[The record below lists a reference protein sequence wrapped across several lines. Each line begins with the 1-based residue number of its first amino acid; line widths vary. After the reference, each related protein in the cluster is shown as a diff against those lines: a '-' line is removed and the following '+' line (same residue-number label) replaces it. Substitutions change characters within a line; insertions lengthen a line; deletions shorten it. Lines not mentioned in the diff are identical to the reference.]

1 MRDHERS
8 RILIVDDYED
18 SRLLY
23 AESLRQAGYQ
33 VVTADDGVQ
42 AVAQARSLRPA
53 VIVMDLSM
61 PGMDGC
67 EATTVLRSLP
77 ETKQIWIIAVTAH
90 SDRYD
95 QSRARSAGV
104 DAFAL
109 KPLLPDQLT
118 ELVVAGLRASRDR

>member
-1 MRDHERS
+1 MRDHERPL
-8 RILIVDDYED
+8 ILVVDDYED
-18 SRLLY
+18 NRLLY

-33 VVTADDGVQ
+33 VATADDGVQ

-53 VIVMDLSM
+53 LVVMDLSM

-67 EATTVLRSLP
+67 EATSFLRSLP
-77 ETKQIWIIAVTAH
+77 ETKKIWIIAVTAH

-118 ELVVAGLRASRDR
+118 ELVVAGLRASRGR